1 MWSCVSS
8 SISRSS
14 TWYRS
19 MSAFVGSF
27 GRFTA
32 TGAPLNRPRNT
43 AEAGPSWILV
53 RPVANA
59 DFGAAKGTE
68 VDVQHSRKHA
78 DAAFASSA
86 AGPVSIALAA
96 ETSIAGGG
104 ASAGRVALRR
114 RVELAVDRTR
124 RRVLFRGR
132 QKVFL

>member
-19 MSAFVGSF
+19 ISAFVGSF

-43 AEAGPSWILV
+43 AEAGPSWIFV

-59 DFGAAKGTE
+59 DFGAARGTE
-68 VDVQHSRKHA
+68 FDVQHSRKHA
-78 DAAFASSA
+78 DAAFASPA

-96 ETSIAGGG
+96 EASGGGG
-104 ASAGRVALRR
+104 AIAGRVALRR
-114 RVELAVDRTR
+114 RASD
-124 RRVLFRGR
+124 
-132 QKVFL
+132 

>member
-1 MWSCVSS
+1 
-8 SISRSS
+8 
-14 TWYRS
+14 
-19 MSAFVGSF
+19 
-27 GRFTA
+27 
-32 TGAPLNRPRNT
+32 
-43 AEAGPSWILV
+43 V

-78 DAAFASSA
+78 DAAFASPA

-96 ETSIAGGG
+96 EASGGGG
-104 ASAGRVALRR
+104 AIAGRVALRR